1 MARTPIFNFDAPPSE
16 ILSQTLFINYVQRL
30 AKSLSKRIVLFA
42 PTQPE
47 EELAG
52 YDASLIGDGCRELY
66 LQFKRGNQKTSP
78 DEIRFKVDNSPS
90 KRAGTKQ
97 LDVLKDEYPALSTY
111 YVVGGFWDIRCTLE
125 AQRSIASDV
134 DFLDIYAAVSAH
146 AIKLP
151 SRSLSS
157 QVCLGSRCKPCNK
170 LMKTFSVCMVQ
181 SKSKK
186 MAHGRE
192 WFYGS
197 ELFREFLTRGTASSV
212 GCTILVQGRRVV
224 RVPTAQAR
232 DFISDN
238 AVFPIQTA
246 GDAILAERGRIP
258 RYRQSDSAPMLTVR
272 VFDDK

>member
-1 MARTPIFNFDAPPSE
+1 MDVENS
-16 ILSQTLFINYVQRL
+16 N
-30 AKSLSKRIVLFA
+30 
-42 PTQPE
+42 
-47 EELAG
+47 
-52 YDASLIGDGCRELY
+52 

-151 SRSLSS
+151 SRSLS
-157 QVCLGSRCKPCNK
+157 CTGFDLRNGADCKPCNK

-197 ELFREFLTRGTASSV
+197 ELFRKSLKETASSV
-212 GCTILVQGRRVV
+212 GCTILVTRLL
-224 RVPTAQAR
+224 AQAR
-232 DFISDN
+232 ETVWFVCLRHRQEFISDN
-238 AVFPIQTA
+238 AVFLPFKLQAT
-246 GDAILAERGRIP
+246 
-258 RYRQSDSAPMLTVR
+258 QSIG
-272 VFDDK
+272 